1 MHCHVSNVFPEE
13 MRPTSCPPPLMPH
26 LQGQHV
32 LPNVVPDLE
41 DAGQVTCHSRRWLFA
56 IGQLVL
62 WPHQLALDDLEGHE
76 NGHLRGGGV
85 EGGGGWR
92 RRGEGAGGEVAGLD
106 DLEGWA
112 PGGKEEGGRWY
123 GHLGEGGGSPEGNA
137 HMGRGEGTA
146 ELLVM

>member
-1 MHCHVSNVFPEE
+1 
-13 MRPTSCPPPLMPH
+13 MPH

-32 LPNVVPDLE
+32 LPDVVPDLE

-56 IGQLVL
+56 VGQLVL

-76 NGHLRGGGV
+76 NGHLKGRGRGKGG
-85 EGGGGWR
+85 EGGGEGVREQEGRLQAWMTLKDGHLEGR
-92 RRGEGAGGEVAGLD
+92 RR
-106 DLEGWA
+106 
-112 PGGKEEGGRWY
+112 GRWY